1 MSKTI
6 RLPSPLPDGTGT
18 MSLAGRSDRSA
29 GRLSRA
35 GWWKSPAAC
44 ALLVVVG
51 STPMPPSTATRVIRN
66 APTAATRR
74 AYRGRGTDGTRP
86 SLLGSGSRSMAV
98 MLGRPARAFVEAGR
112 NLAVRVGAAVVP
124 SRRQDRAAGG
134 GRLRES
140 DRLRDR
146 RLDDVEVVGLGDVV
160 QHRPCVVGTSVVQ
173 RGQHA
178 PDLELAVGEPAY
190 VMH

>member
-51 STPMPPSTATRVIRN
+51 RTPMPPSTATRVTRN
-66 APTAATRR
+66 APIAATRR

-86 SLLGSGSRSMAV
+86 TLLSSGGRPMAA
-98 MLGRPARAFVEAGR
+98 MLGRPTAVFVEAGR
-112 NLAVRVGAAVVP
+112 DFPVRVGAAVVP
-124 SRRQDRAAGG
+124 GRRQDRAAGS
-134 GRLRES
+134 GRLREP

-146 RLDDVEVVGLGDVV
+146 WLDDIYLVCLGDVV
-160 QHRPCVVGTSVVQ
+160 EHRPRVVGTSVVQ
-173 RGQHA
+173 RGQNA
-178 PDLELAVGEPAY
+178 PDL
-190 VMH
+190 